1 MPVGQAGAVL
11 ERAVSAAPGMAR
23 RELWRSC
30 VAFVILPAGV
40 GLVKLPRRSGSLI
53 ARRAATLAGGSEP
66 AAVLGGGLGASG
78 GLLRDSVWRA
88 GRTAGTLAAPSLPRG
103 RRQAL

>member
-53 ARRAATLAGGSEP
+53 ARTAAGSLP
-66 AAVLGGGLGASG
+66 
-78 GLLRDSVWRA
+78 RDGVWRA
-88 GRTAGTLAAPSLPRG
+88 GRAAGTLAAPSLPRAW
-103 RRQAL
+103 RQAL